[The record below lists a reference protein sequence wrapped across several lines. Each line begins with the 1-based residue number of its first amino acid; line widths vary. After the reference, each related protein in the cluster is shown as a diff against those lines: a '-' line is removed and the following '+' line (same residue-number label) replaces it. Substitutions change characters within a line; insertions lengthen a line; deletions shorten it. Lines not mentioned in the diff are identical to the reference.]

1 VQKTNGPK
9 YSEQLEILYNEA
21 VELKKNLIRQSL
33 KIQMNKN
40 LQFGLGNMFGAWSLA
55 AQGDMMFGI
64 PL

>member
-1 VQKTNGPK
+1 M
-9 YSEQLEILYNEA
+9 
-21 VELKKNLIRQSL
+21 KKNLIRQSL

-55 AQGDMMFGI
+55 VPGDMMFGI